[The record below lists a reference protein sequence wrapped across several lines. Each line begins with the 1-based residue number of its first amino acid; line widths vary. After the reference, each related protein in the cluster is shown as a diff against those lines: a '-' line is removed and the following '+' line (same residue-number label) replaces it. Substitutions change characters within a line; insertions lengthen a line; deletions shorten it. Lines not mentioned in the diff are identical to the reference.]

1 MKTQRNEEPSRT
13 FPFGKHSSG
22 QYTSGSPGGF
32 KSMPMAINQQ
42 RQTAY
47 CSPDFFNL
55 LAPNKRLVMELK
67 NNKIKMKPWGNNMN
81 HTFKLYFSSLPESGL
96 FIFKGDS

>member
-1 MKTQRNEEPSRT
+1 
-13 FPFGKHSSG
+13 
-22 QYTSGSPGGF
+22 
-32 KSMPMAINQQ
+32 MPMAINQQ

-81 HTFKLYFSSLPESGL
+81 HTFRLYFLAFQSQGSLYLKATP
-96 FIFKGDS
+96 D